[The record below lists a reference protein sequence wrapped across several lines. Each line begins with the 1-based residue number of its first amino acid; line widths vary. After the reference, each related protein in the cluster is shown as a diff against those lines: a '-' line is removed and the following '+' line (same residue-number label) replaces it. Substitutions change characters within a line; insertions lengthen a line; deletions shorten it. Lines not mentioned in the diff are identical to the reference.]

1 MYDPSLHTKGML
13 RSVFLNF
20 LTLKSWFVFLNTL
33 QLNIRCLNVL
43 YCIYIVAEMKAGV
56 TAINC
61 IKNTS
66 FRAILRLFGRAARH
80 ASAGSVERSCT
91 NKTACYESRSAR
103 VWRRYRNC
111 IELCLSTAARASSI
125 YFSRPPQ
132 VLILIRQRVT
142 QLHWFTTHY
151 YFL

>member
-13 RSVFLNF
+13 RSVFFLLDFEVMIRVFKYITIKYTVFKRIILHLN
-20 LTLKSWFVFLNTL
+20 S
-33 QLNIRCLNVL
+33 
-43 YCIYIVAEMKAGV
+43 YIVAEMKAGV

-103 VWRRYRNC
+103 VWRRYRTLYRAVPLNC
-111 IELCLSTAARASSI
+111 GAGEFHLFFSTTPISNSN
-125 YFSRPPQ
+125 
-132 VLILIRQRVT
+132 
-142 QLHWFTTHY
+142 
-151 YFL
+151 